1 MRRSDGFGRV
11 LAWTIVLLA
20 TLVTMAVPA
29 RAYDGDWVI
38 IDTGE
43 GVPSESTPEENG
55 ETGYWELIEVYDT
68 ESDNY
73 ADEPHEGYLLEGSAS
88 GSFHAKYT
96 ITQDGYRFSYTNLDE
111 RAHNGTSCKGE
122 YGETRTTFS
131 PLPKSR
137 LVAGD
142 ELAMTAT
149 VACATSAH
157 KVGLNSQVTVRF
169 MPEPTSGSYIYF
181 KNASDGYVVA
191 PDSEWVT
198 EGERSGGYSCYDVDT
213 SDVYSALVPDGAASW
228 GDELY
233 IRFDC
238 TVSSYTISTF
248 FHYGWEEGKPAS
260 EGVEVTGEVGRNGT
274 PDQTTNPEGR
284 QDLVIDTDASHDPGA
299 FSKVLIPAAIVV
311 GAGVAVGAYVSKKR
325 KGNKSPS
332 NKSTPN
338 KKDEQKQQSSYIMV
352 LEKDF
357 GNELRAGGKPRE
369 VKARIEERMPEFET
383 NRWIVRKR
391 ADLTQRIASY
401 GVQNIEVIS
410 TRFQPPN
417 MVATLRVP
425 ATAAKLKGDA
435 RRATVA
441 FRYTGAGGTLTN
453 NVTFKL
459 APEPALFYVEEPKG
473 VCSRLFNSMV
483 VALIGDVSEGSVFYF
498 AAENF
503 MERPDVPEIRATDS
517 NIHVTCESYEDKRL
531 PNLYVYKAVVTNT
544 IPCSSPYGLWPLE
557 HKLHITVKND
567 FGEWV
572 EDCLAL
578 RLWPEGI
585 SLDTG
590 AIKPERVRNDSVVV
604 DTSDILLSAGTTLN
618 IEGATLEVAVAY
630 KDSEGNVKV
639 TRPTEPSDGGYLSL
653 MGVDDAS
660 DEVLNPKGTGR
671 APRIWYTLSYQ
682 KKSSYTAY
690 ARRGTLTLTP
700 LMPAVAKAPE
710 AEYRG
715 FLELAFVDDGHRFEE
730 KARFDV
736 KAISSIMND
745 ADVAEERARIKKI
758 IKAFKL
764 EDWNR
769 VAGVLRAHGPAAERD
784 LQRLGTSEDLSQAGT
799 TAEELMALVDQIQ
812 SLHRL
817 RAIRKLVYEACDL
830 TVAHDKIDSDTDAE
844 TYGYLYNA
852 AITVRWANDIAFTCW
867 CYAFMGP
874 NAAYAVPFISPLRT
888 WLEDV
893 LALSASCM
901 WDSEMAKE
909 LEKQFSWE
917 KLSEILAKCLEDELM
932 ATIVGALSSGG
943 TSLIKDPTTYKAL
956 GAAYCFFFFK
966 NLSKNNYEIWDTLKD
981 ATVDCSI
988 FAIKALVSIVI
999 ARKFSKLE
1007 PAQPKKE
1014 DFISPSEDV
1023 FSYDGL
1029 NPVEAA
1035 IAKSFSWMTR
1045 QIEKSVC
1052 IGVNGVMRLAEGAD
1066 NIVEHMVSRGSV
1078 NMWLQILNNQ
1088 KVLGKDAQ
1096 CEIWAAF
1103 YDAAAQAGLAGAG
1116 GFVEWALS
1124 LGTVPIN
1131 LRDEM
1136 GKLKR
1141 IDMPLVSFVAFW
1153 FDWVFEYLE
1162 IGKDLSLPDL
1172 ASDPDYYEHSD
1183 LVDKMSNIEGAE
1195 REVAFLLDPQ
1205 GAGTKP

>member
-11 LAWTIVLLA
+11 LAWAVVLLA
-20 TLVTMAVPA
+20 ALVAMAAPA

-43 GVPSESTPEENG
+43 GVPSESTPEDSEPS
-55 ETGYWELIEVYDT
+55 GYWELIEVYDT

-88 GSFHAKYT
+88 GGFHAKYT

-425 ATAAKLKGDA
+425 ASAAKLKGDA
-435 RRATVA
+435 RKATVA

-459 APEPALFYVEEPKG
+459 APEPALVYVKEPEGTVPALWEPSIEAIMPDEQGITFYIGAQNFDERPNLPQYWTDDGSIRVDFEPYDDA
-473 VCSRLFNSMV
+473 RLPDLF
-483 VALIGDVSEGSVFYF
+483 VFKVRVKNGLKATSLYGQWPLDRKLCIS
-498 AAENF
+498 AENNYGERAE
-503 MERPDVPEIRATDS
+503 ME
-517 NIHVTCESYEDKRL
+517 
-531 PNLYVYKAVVTNT
+531 
-544 IPCSSPYGLWPLE
+544 
-557 HKLHITVKND
+557 
-567 FGEWV
+567 
-572 EDCLAL
+572 L
-578 RLWPEGI
+578 RLRFWPEGI
-585 SLDTG
+585 SFDTSRLKPGNARKDSVLVDTG
-590 AIKPERVRNDSVVV
+590 
-604 DTSDILLSAGTTLN
+604 DILESKTVEYN
-618 IEGATLEVAVAY
+618 IEGATMEVAVAY
-630 KDSEGNVKV
+630 KDEQDHVVV
-639 TRPTEPSDGGYLSL
+639 TRPEEPHDGAYLRL
-653 MGVDDAS
+653 VGTDDAS
-660 DEVLNPKGTGR
+660 EKVLNPNEGSSNSHV
-671 APRIWYTLSYQ
+671 WYTLTYLHKPSY
-682 KKSSYTAY
+682 SGDG
-690 ARRGTLTLTP
+690 RLGTLVLTP
-700 LMPAVAKAPE
+700 LMPMVTEHVGTEFSGSYELSFVRDSFRCDAKATFDIKGVSAEDYENDREKLIGEIYKMLAAFRLDDWTRVDNVLASFGAE
-710 AEYRG
+710 AER
-715 FLELAFVDDGHRFEE
+715 
-730 KARFDV
+730 
-736 KAISSIMND
+736 
-745 ADVAEERARIKKI
+745 ERARLGTPEQRERAAQSGTRLVSSIKDI
-758 IKAFKL
+758 QS
-764 EDWNR
+764 
-769 VAGVLRAHGPAAERD
+769 V
-784 LQRLGTSEDLSQAGT
+784 QRLN
-799 TAEELMALVDQIQ
+799 
-812 SLHRL
+812 
-817 RAIRKLVYEACDL
+817 AIRKMVYEAANVTL
-830 TVAHDKIDSDTDAE
+830 AHDSVEANSEADLFDT
-844 TYGYLYNA
+844 LYNTA
-852 AITVRWANDIAFTCW
+852 CCVRWANDIAFNCW
-867 CYAFMGP
+867 W
-874 NAAYAVPFISPLRT
+874 YAVLKDKKKGDLAIYFMTPLKKYVEGY
-888 WLEDV
+888 LEVLGLHMFDSDV
-893 LALSASCM
+893 DASLGNYFTLQC
-901 WDSEMAKE
+901 AH
-909 LEKQFSWE
+909 E
-917 KLSEILAKCLEDELM
+917 KLFVPYVEGYISDLVEDAIKGKGLA
-932 ATIVGALSSGG
+932 
-943 TSLIKDPTTYKAL
+943 LIKDPKTYAAL
-956 GAAYCFFFFK
+956 GGIGAFLFLKHAPSHWKTDEATGYAEFD
-966 NLSKNNYEIWDTLKD
+966 LWATLKD
-981 ATVDCSI
+981 TMDDFTMSSI
-988 FAIKALVSIVI
+988 KT
-999 ARKFSKLE
+999 
-1007 PAQPKKE
+1007 
-1014 DFISPSEDV
+1014 
-1023 FSYDGL
+1023 
-1029 NPVEAA
+1029 
-1035 IAKSFSWMTR
+1035 M
-1045 QIEKSVC
+1045 
-1052 IGVNGVMRLAEGAD
+1052 
-1066 NIVEHMVSRGSV
+1066 
-1078 NMWLQILNNQ
+1078 
-1088 KVLGKDAQ
+1088 
-1096 CEIWAAF
+1096 
-1103 YDAAAQAGLAGAG
+1103 
-1116 GFVEWALS
+1116 LS
-1124 LGTVPIN
+1124 LI
-1131 LRDEM
+1131 LAK
-1136 GKLKR
+1136 KLKR
-1141 IDMPLVSFVAFW
+1141 LNSGEAKGIVFSRLDSGLTSAFKWFLNSTFDSSTIGVALTAEDQQSMIW
-1153 FDWVFEYLE
+1153 GKLLGCEYLE
-1162 IGKDLSLPDL
+1162 NRINENAVKPVTGSVQNAVRDYGTVTLHAVAADGSEYSVEVSLLTAMLIFVNRLFAQCGLDFSLNVSTTLPDNPDYRAHDALVKDLKKIE
-1172 ASDPDYYEHSD
+1172 ASKEVDFLRNTTWTQEWSTPKPENFVSGAMPPTMNTGIDPRLYAY
-1183 LVDKMSNIEGAE
+1183 
-1195 REVAFLLDPQ
+1195 
-1205 GAGTKP
+1205 